1 MNQITPVI
9 KAPLSP
15 KSNADIRRAQNK
27 VIERLSAD
35 PMAAR
40 TTITTTGRV
49 GEGLACHV
57 QQGKFETIMDMGP
70 AMGGAAF
77 GPSPG
82 FFARAAVVG
91 CVSIA
96 VKMTAAREGLDVRTV
111 DVKIDVDCDDLAIFA
126 LGGGDAGTLESR
138 IAIMVETSEPDDIIA
153 DLTNRALAH
162 APWFLGLKEAN
173 TVIVETHTTASL
185 R

>member
-15 KSNADIRRAQNK
+15 KSNAEIRQAQNK

-49 GEGLACHV
+49 GEGLACYA
-57 QQGKFETIMDMGP
+57 QQGKFETMMDMGP
-70 AMGGAAF
+70 AMGGAAL

-96 VKMTAAREGLDVRTV
+96 IKMTAAREGLDVRAV
-111 DVKIDVDCDDLAIFA
+111 DVQIEVDCDDLAIFA
-126 LGGGDAGTLESR
+126 LGGGDASPLESR
-138 IAIMVETSEPDDIIA
+138 IAITVETSEPDYVIA
-153 DLTNRALAH
+153 DVTNRALAH

-173 TVIVETHTTASL
+173 TVVVTTSTTNIN
-185 R
+185 